1 MKCVEFR
8 GMAESYQA
16 GELPVDTN
24 HEVISHLDGCAACR
38 GELEARIA
46 LRLTLREAFKQ
57 SPTLAPDTQFVAGV
71 RRSLLTD
78 RSASH
83 HRFGGRTSWL
93 AIAASLLLV
102 VAAGW
107 ALGRGAGR
115 PLSRAGWASAAV
127 SALAAHAA
135 GDHRYCAL
143 EHALD
148 EPVITLE
155 EAARR
160 YNPAYASLREVVAQS
175 APVREGGLE
184 ILGAHWCVFKG
195 QSFGHVIAQRGD
207 HVVSILVA
215 PTSQASAAGSP
226 PSTCRSAEGLQV
238 ACFDA
243 RGHGVFVVSDL
254 AEGDVLQLARSLAP
268 VLQAYL
274 AEA

>member
-1 MKCVEFR
+1 
-8 GMAESYQA
+8 MAESYQA

-24 HEVISHLDGCAACR
+24 HEVIAHLDGCAACR
-38 GELEARIA
+38 GELEARVA
-46 LRLTLREAFKQ
+46 LRLTLRAAFEH
-57 SPTLAPDTQFVAGV
+57 SPTLAPDTRFVADV
-71 RRSLLTD
+71 RSLLTG
-78 RSASH
+78 RSTSQG
-83 HRFGGRTSWL
+83 RFGGRTSWL
-93 AIAASLLLV
+93 AMAATLILV

-107 ALGRGAGR
+107 ALGWGPGR
-115 PLSRAGWASAAV
+115 PLSRPGGGSAAV

-148 EPVITLE
+148 EPVISLE

-160 YNPAYASLREVVAQS
+160 YNPAYASLRDVVAQS

-195 QSFGHVIAQRGD
+195 QAFGHVIAQRGD

-226 PSTCRSAEGLQV
+226 PSTCQSADGLQV